1 MPAIPPTAASPS
13 KQRRSLLLALPSLY
27 ALSAWAQS
35 AAPLSS
41 KPYPGR
47 LELEVDA
54 TDLQRRLVQ
63 VSQTLPVR
71 PGPLT
76 LRLPQ
81 WLPGEHGPNGNP
93 ALLAGLV
100 IETDAGARLAWQRD
114 AIDALAFRLQVPAGV
129 GRLRLRFQ
137 HLSPHSEEQDRVSIT
152 PSLLGL
158 QWNQL
163 LLYPDGYPAAG
174 IDTAPCT
181 LR

>member
-76 LRLPQ
+76 
-81 WLPGEHGPNGNP
+81 
-93 ALLAGLV
+93 
-100 IETDAGARLAWQRD
+100 
-114 AIDALAFRLQVPAGV
+114 F
-129 GRLRLRFQ
+129 
-137 HLSPHSEEQDRVSIT
+137 
-152 PSLLGL
+152 
-158 QWNQL
+158 
-163 LLYPDGYPAAG
+163 
-174 IDTAPCT
+174 
-181 LR
+181 